1 MATTTIEGS
10 TVVFSNSGA
19 AADLAATGSEDGSL
33 SFCFDVL
40 AASGGG
46 TKTTIY
52 SVDDG
57 ISGDDNTQVVVKAA
71 FSSYDTDLLYKDGAV
86 ASWQCSGDTS
96 AKGAHVWIGTDNKIH
111 YDASGLSA
119 HIQALAAARSSPIR
133 SNTQSK
139 CPTAR

>member
-1 MATTTIEGS
+1 MATTTIGGS

-19 AADLAATGSEDGSL
+19 AADLATTGSEDGSL
-33 SFCFDVL
+33 MFCFDVL

-57 ISGDDNTQVVVKAA
+57 ISGDDNPTVVVKTA

-86 ASWQCSGDTS
+86 ASWQLGGDTS
-96 AKGAHVWIGTDNKIH
+96 LAGGHVWIGNDKLIH
-111 YDASGLSA
+111 
-119 HIQALAAARSSPIR
+119 
-133 SNTQSK
+133 
-139 CPTAR
+139 